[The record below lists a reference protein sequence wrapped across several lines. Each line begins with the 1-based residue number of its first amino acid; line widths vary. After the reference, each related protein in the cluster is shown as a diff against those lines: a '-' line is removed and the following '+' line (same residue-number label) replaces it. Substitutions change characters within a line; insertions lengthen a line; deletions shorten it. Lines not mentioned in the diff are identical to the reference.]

1 MNKKKYFYLITGII
15 LILLFVFPFF
25 TRKKVKFPST
35 FSNKI
40 ALINIQGEIVEPT
53 ETLRLLNIYSDLNII
68 KAIIIRINSPGG
80 GVSASQEI
88 YRQIKKVREKGKK
101 VVVSMGD
108 LGASGAYYIAS
119 AADKI
124 YANSGTITGSI
135 GVLINYLNAKKLLD
149 KIGVEFVTIK
159 SGKYKDT
166 GAFSRESTEK
176 EKELLNKLITDVL
189 NQFVDD
195 IIDGRGDKIAE
206 AANIKA
212 KDPNKKKQL
221 VKEYMLSKIA
231 DGRIF
236 TGKEAKALGL
246 IDEIG
251 NIDDAIEDTAK
262 MIGLK
267 GRPLVITERKK
278 TSFLSWLNSK
288 MDNLKVV
295 EKENFAIKFLLK

>member
-1 MNKKKYFYLITGII
+1 MVKNKYFYLLLSVV
-15 LILLFVFPFF
+15 LIFLLLTPFF
-25 TRKKVKFPST
+25 NKKKVKIPTT

-40 ALINIQGEIVEPT
+40 ALINIQGEIIDST
-53 ETLRLLNIYSDLNII
+53 ETLRLLNIYNDMNIV

-80 GVSASQEI
+80 GVSSSQEI
-88 YRQIKKVREKGKK
+88 YRQIKKIREQGKK

-108 LGASGAYYIAS
+108 VGASGAYYIAS

-124 YANSGTITGSI
+124 YANSGTLTGSI

-159 SGKYKDT
+159 SGQYKDT
-166 GAFSRESTEK
+166 GAFSRASTEK

-195 IIDGRGDKIAE
+195 IIEVRGDRLADATGIKI
-206 AANIKA
+206 
-212 KDPNKKKQL
+212 KDVNKKKKF
-221 VKEYMLSKIA
+221 VKEYMLTKIA

-236 TGKEAKALGL
+236 TGKEAKSLGL
-246 IDEIG
+246 VDEIG
-251 NIDDAIEDTAK
+251 NIDDAIEGTAR

-278 TSFLSWLNSK
+278 VSFFTWLNSK
-288 MDNLKVV
+288 MDNLKIT
-295 EKENFAIKFLLK
+295 EKENFTIKFLLK